1 LKNLKLCHFGI
12 LVLFMLL
19 ALTACDDFYSTTYGT
34 ERDYNPDKIHLTA
47 DNLNEWLD
55 AAIGRPKLAK
65 VLSVKIKEMV
75 ISGKLSEQD
84 MQKFQEAGVKIAI
97 EASGIGTIFLS
108 NVGDVIN
115 AAQDGEPE
123 AVITLIT
130 DILEDFK
137 KAGGPDAARDL
148 AGIVL
153 ADPENYFSNAGN
165 GDVSM
170 VVLVLTLS
178 VICDISEIDTENL
191 TLEDL
196 NMQKDEDGV
205 ITGIQEELLSPEL
218 ETLIYF
224 LKGEIDDNSLAGG
237 ILNLPPSH

>member
-1 LKNLKLCHFGI
+1 MKNIKPCLFGMI
-12 LVLFMLL
+12 ILFMLL
-19 ALTACDDFYSTTYGT
+19 AFTACDDFYSTTYGT
-34 ERDYNPDKIHLTA
+34 ERDYDPDKINLTA

-65 VLSVKIKEMV
+65 VLSEKIKDMV
-75 ISGKLSEQD
+75 TGGKLSEKD
-84 MQKFQEAGVKIAI
+84 KQKFQEAGVKIAI
-97 EASGIGTIFLS
+97 EASGIGIIFLS
-108 NVGDVIN
+108 NVGDVFD
-115 AAQDGEPE
+115 AAQDGDPE

-130 DILEDFK
+130 DIIEDFK
-137 KAGGPDAARDL
+137 KAGGPAAARDL

-153 ADPENYFSNAGN
+153 ADPENYFSNAGS

-170 VVLVLTLS
+170 VVLVLTMS

-196 NMQKDEDGV
+196 NLWKDEDGV

-218 ETLIYF
+218 ETLIHF
-224 LKGEIDDNSLAGG
+224 LKGGIDDNSLAGG